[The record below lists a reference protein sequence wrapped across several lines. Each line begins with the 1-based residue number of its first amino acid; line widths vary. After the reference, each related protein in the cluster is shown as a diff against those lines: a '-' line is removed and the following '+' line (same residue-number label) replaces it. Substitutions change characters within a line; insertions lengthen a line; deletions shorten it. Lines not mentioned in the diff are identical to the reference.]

1 MAGKEQE
8 MVWERPLARPHG
20 APIALARPADGTLP
34 PWRKSYASIWTPRW
48 RSSHRRK
55 SGAQTLFPR
64 LNYSLERGDPEFP
77 TQELAILDSRF
88 RENDEGILAGFSRSF
103 QKAPIAQRR

>member
-8 MVWERPLARPHG
+8 MVREPPL
-20 APIALARPADGTLP
+20 RPAARRTDCPCSSGRRYVATLAQIIRVNLDAKMAGFHRP
-34 PWRKSYASIWTPRW
+34 KRR
-48 RSSHRRK
+48 RSD
-55 SGAQTLFPR
+55 LFPR
-64 LNYSLERGDPEFP
+64 LNYSLESGDPEFP

-103 QKAPIAQRR
+103 QKAPIAQRK